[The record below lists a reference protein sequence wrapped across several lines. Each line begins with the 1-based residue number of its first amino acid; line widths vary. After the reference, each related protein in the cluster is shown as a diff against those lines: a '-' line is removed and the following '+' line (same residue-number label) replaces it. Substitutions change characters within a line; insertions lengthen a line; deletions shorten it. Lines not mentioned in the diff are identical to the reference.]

1 MQSRLSKLLLT
12 FTLLSSATISLS
24 ANALTQY
31 RMYGIKNIEKQM
43 DFDLTNREYWD
54 NYLEDIDTQFG
65 YIEAYHSILSCD
77 KSNSKLTLYI
87 KDAQNRYKLKKS
99 YSAFTGK
106 MSGDKVTE
114 GDLKTPIGI
123 YNLTKKLSKV
133 DSFYGPMAFVTSYPN
148 SYDLYRKKD
157 GSGIW
162 IHGLP
167 IDQERDSFTKGCI
180 AINNSSIECLDR
192 NIDIS
197 DTLLIINE
205 TQMQKQVEKEALS
218 DVLSQ
223 IFAWRYAWIY
233 NDLESYLSFYDSSFK
248 RFDGVNF
255 ENFSRYKTRIFKKQ
269 EEKTIRFKNI
279 NVIPYPGEDNL
290 YQVTFFEIY
299 HSNSFSFSG
308 NKVLIVKLQ
317 DSKIKIITEK

>member
-1 MQSRLSKLLLT
+1 MRNRLKKALLT
-12 FTLLSSATISLS
+12 LVLLSTYNLSLS

-31 RMYGIKNIEKQM
+31 RMYGIEDIRKQM

-54 NYLEDIDTQFG
+54 NYLKDIDTQFG
-65 YIEAYHSILSCD
+65 YIEAYQSILSCD
-77 KSNSKLTLYI
+77 KSNSKLTLYM

-99 YSAFTGK
+99 YTAFTGK
-106 MSGDKVTE
+106 MSGDKATE

-180 AINNSSIECLDR
+180 AINNSSIECLDK

-197 DTLLIINE
+197 NTLLIINE
-205 TQMQKQVEKEALS
+205 TQTHKKVEKEALS
-218 DVLSQ
+218 NILSQ
-223 IFAWRYAWIY
+223 IFTWRYAWIY

-248 RFDGVNF
+248 RVNGTDF

-279 NVIPYPGEDNL
+279 NVIPYPGEENI
-290 YQVTFFEIY
+290 YQITFFEIY
-299 HSNSFSFSG
+299 HSKSFSFNG

-317 DSKIKIITEK
+317 DNKIKIITEK